1 VVGEKG
7 EGNLAFAF
15 NAIYKAAPQFRLE
28 VEFRGIRTDYLVTG
42 KRTSNHVNL
51 GAAYSF

>member
-1 VVGEKG
+1 MGEKG

-15 NAIYKAAPQFRLE
+15 NAIYKAAPKFWLE
-28 VEFRGIRTDYLVTG
+28 VEFRGFRTDYLVTG